1 MTDLELFAPASVGEV
16 VAGTDLAALA
26 LDHLDLLDGDIVVI
40 TSKIVSKAEGRVR
53 AAGPAGRDEAIT
65 EETVRVVA
73 ARGPVRIVENRLGLT
88 MAAAGVDA
96 SNLPVGTIATLPTD
110 PDATARAVRTAIA
123 DRAGVDVA
131 VVVSDTAGRAWR
143 LGQTDIAIGL
153 AGLAPLES
161 FAGAQDT
168 YGNDLAVTEPAIA
181 DELAGAAE
189 LASGKLGARPLVRIR
204 GLAERILPVGEHGP
218 GAQAIIRPRELDL
231 FSLGTREAVVAAV
244 VGDREA
250 FGAPAGAD
258 EMLALLDRLGL
269 TWSRVSAH
277 LLVDTPDAAVAE
289 RCAIAVHAYGWQAD
303 PGVPH
308 TRIRPQ

>member
-16 VAGTDLAALA
+16 AAGADLAALV
-26 LDHLDLLDGDIVVI
+26 LDHVDLLDGDIVAI

-53 AAGPAGRDEAIT
+53 PAGPTGRDEAIAD
-65 EETVRVVA
+65 ETVRVVA

-96 SNLPVGTIATLPTD
+96 SNLPAGTIAILPMD
-110 PDATARAVRTAIA
+110 PDGTARSIRAEIA
-123 DRAGVDVA
+123 NRVGLNVA
-131 VVVSDTAGRAWR
+131 VLVSDTAGRAWR

-161 FAGAQDT
+161 FAGGRDG
-168 YGNDLAVTEPAIA
+168 YGNDLAVTEPAVA
-181 DELAGAAE
+181 DEVAGAAE

-204 GLAERILPVGEHGP
+204 GLAARVLPVGVHGP
-218 GAQAIIRPRELDL
+218 GARAIIRPRELDL

-244 VGDREA
+244 LRDREP
-250 FGAPAGAD
+250 FGPAAGAD
-258 EMLALLDRLGL
+258 EMLALLGRLGL
-269 TWSRVSAH
+269 TWSRVATT
-277 LLVDTPDAAVAE
+277 LLVDTPGAAIAE
-289 RCAIAVHAYGWQAD
+289 RCAIAVHAYGWRAD

-308 TRIRPQ
+308 TRIRPE